1 MERTSPSYYIAP
13 GAISVTPNANG
24 SASDL
29 AVYLVKGAKILVY
42 SMGIPALGWNDSA
55 YRQWTLTGRNRRLI
69 DDTKPYTIYARL
81 SKSSYSDGYLIFAP
95 KVADG
100 DNWLDKYAYVTI
112 KGLAAGTANQNNSN
126 YWYVKLGEVS
136 LPVNGKR
143 TVTLDTGI
151 LGTDQFNS
159 EWNLD
164 PDDMPLR
171 VELTSAIDGVDAG
184 DKPYVK
190 WGKELILSAKLL
202 EGWTNADVER
212 FHHWTIQRNTGNAS
226 ADTAWNFPTANS
238 SAEHPSTGR
247 EVPNGNIALSHAR
260 GEGDMFGG
268 AVSSLW
274 TVIAWG
280 LKEDDTSAGDSS
292 SSASLSSSASTS
304 SSVSSSASS
313 SSSLPEYVE
322 KYEVLAQGT
331 INILAETAEQYALE
345 LSVNMV
351 NYDPTTDTY
360 NPSEGIEVMVR
371 ATDQKGEVFKMTKA
385 QLLAASLAVQFSVAA
400 LDQWNTCVFDG
411 ANEAVAKAN
420 IPIEAFHLQK
430 PVNVR
435 IVKVSMSDS
444 SSSSSSA
451 KTTTYTELYRT
462 PIAFVRNGED
472 SKEREWIFMRSQS
485 AILFSS
491 DASDTT
497 KPLIPSLIAKGEVKP
512 EEAAGGVDSNKNQ
525 DGWVPE
531 GWWDDAQGTDDTYH
545 YEYSAYRDYIR
556 EAAVDSSSSGS
567 SSSSAD
573 AVSRGGHWGDF
584 STPRIWSYYAEDAVS
599 YRCRWTLAGVEV
611 YQLKCAYTGAFRGAL
626 PLVATLMKRVGNG
639 QEQEVTGKAV
649 IVLSCD
655 GIDFSKTFNAD
666 NPTFS
671 VDANNA
677 DTKDFIQYLN
687 NVALNGLSTVFTV
700 NGEAHTFSIPVIRE
714 ADEDSV
720 KDTLDKYGSD
730 TFLSKVKDDT
740 AQGLI
745 TFLKGLVANGA
756 SRMDGLE
763 VNDLIASIAQIYNLY
778 ARSATMDSA
787 EVTNLTA
794 NDATINRLEVTGAA
808 HFFQLIIDQVRSV
821 GGRMILSAASCEA
834 MHVEEMSGCH
844 RVYFL
849 ADDGENGVTNNWQV
863 NDLAICQSFNLGA
876 GSYND
881 VSNKYYWRKVVGCSY
896 NAKTY
901 DFDTTERKYYYI
913 DLSNIYGEYDAN
925 SNAAPSAGD
934 SIVQLGNSN
943 NAERASAIIMSAY
956 NDTWIDSE
964 LKAPSISQYIGIG
977 ISTSSQPFNF
987 TLAPYRHTWFSL
999 DSNEIRGK
1007 FRVVTSSGADKDV
1020 GEIVEEMA
1028 NALDGDIQFWFYD
1041 YAPSLDNAPAAEWIA
1056 QGTADQHVG
1065 DIFYDTSRSGDFTG
1079 GTTFKFVKTDENA
1092 YAWQPVTDAQTLKSL
1107 QLIADAADDGII
1119 SGGSELSRLY
1129 LTWKEQQ
1136 TLFNSITATADDS
1149 SQKRELNTSW
1159 TNLCRMLNDDT
1170 PLGDISTGLPS
1181 WFSDLSVDITLSEH
1195 TYDGNELDA
1204 VTYREMWNA
1213 YYTAYANLQKVVN
1226 EQINTRIDDN
1236 TTEIATTRAEF
1247 EVTTNSIRSEVGAV
1261 TTKVTTIEGTV
1272 GGINTTVTKQ
1282 NTKIEQLSDRITS
1295 EVTERITTIEETVD
1309 GINTT
1314 VTQQNSKIE
1323 QLSGRITSEV
1333 TELTNKISTVND
1345 RVDAQDGT
1353 IDTLQEK
1360 VGKIPLKTD
1369 ADLTEYTGSIEV
1381 TSRKIAL
1388 EVSEITDV
1396 RRNMLMGTQFWKN
1409 VGYDTDGYR
1418 VNGSGA
1424 TLIRRTADTINGH
1437 NSLEISSSSTSNT
1450 YGGIYFLNI
1459 PVEAGKSYTISV
1471 KAKRM
1476 SSSLGN
1482 GARMILH
1489 YKANNDQSTPT
1500 WQESQD
1506 MLTTSDTIGKWVLVT
1521 KTITPKAGDNF
1532 VNVIFCLVSSGTF
1545 RIAEPMMEE
1554 SEEYTAWSPSPKDY
1568 AYVMGNML
1576 PDSDTLKTVS
1586 SGEGL
1591 TQVYGRTADTDE
1603 TGIYMAKGTATATYV
1618 ASNSSW
1624 TAGYRTLITM
1634 CKTFSKGNSYIL
1646 SFYARRTSAAN
1657 DYAGLCVNFGSNVLI
1672 AEHSTG
1678 VSRYSEDQG
1687 SSPYSGYVKIKN
1699 VPNTWTRYWVHV
1711 ITNENVTLTPN
1722 IYIEVTGGN
1731 VDSSGNISGNT
1742 GTFLIKKPKLEYG
1755 AAVTEWTTSADDLA
1769 EEETVANQLHKTGIN
1784 ITKGL
1789 IELNAENTIIDGDLH
1804 LKGVLVE
1811 NYAEPTDS
1819 LVICDLVQNKSVS
1832 VAHGSQVL
1840 LPMITDTTVA
1850 RNTASTKSYYP
1861 VNRVTEAGVKL
1872 TIAAKYNPNVAKW
1885 ATGDSSLYTKSVMN
1899 TFHGYTTIVFADPR
1913 LASSENYY
1921 NDDRDNYVADIYPM
1935 GGGGYTEIGY
1945 KGGVFVCNGRRGRM
1959 LLMMPGQVLHLT
1971 SAIEVLDDTGEKV
1984 LLWYVDNGSDYTPID
1999 KRVYLVGNESYVV
2012 NFTAA
2017 GGSAWPM
2024 EVGASSGSEYMECL
2038 FAPKQLSNSI
2048 VTDIATDSDKPILE
2062 IFLNS

>member
-1 MERTSPSYYIAP
+1 MERTSPSHYIAP

-42 SMGIPALGWNDSA
+42 SMGLPALGWNDSA

-81 SKSSYSDGYLIFAP
+81 SKNNSSDGYLIFAP

-420 IPIEAFHLQK
+420 IPIEAFYLQK

-485 AILFSS
+485 AISFSS

-497 KPLIPSLIAKGEVKP
+497 TPLIPSLNAKGEVKP
-512 EEAAGGVDSNKNQ
+512 EEAAVGVDSNKNQ

-556 EAAVDSSSSGS
+556 EAAVDSSSSGN

-730 TFLSKVKDDT
+730 KFLSKVNDDT
-740 AQGLI
+740 AAGLV
-745 TFLKGLVANGA
+745 TFLKGIVANGT
-756 SRMDGLE
+756 SRMDTLM
-763 VNDLIASIAQIYNLY
+763 VDNLIASIAQASNLR
-778 ARSATMDSA
+778 ADKA
-787 EVTNLTA
+787 VVKN
-794 NDATINRLEVTGAA
+794 LEVTGAA
-808 HFFQLIIDQVRSV
+808 HFFQLVIDQVRSV

-849 ADDGENGVTNNWQV
+849 ADDGENGVTNNWQLG
-863 NDLAICQSFNLGA
+863 DLAIRQSFNAGA
-876 GSYND
+876 GAYND
-881 VSNKYYWRKVVGCSY
+881 VANQYYWRKVVGCSY
-896 NAKTY
+896 EATTY
-901 DFDTTERKYYYI
+901 DFDTTDRKYYYI
-913 DLSNIYGEYDAN
+913 DLSDNSGEYDPM
-925 SNAAPSAGD
+925 SNALPAAGD
-934 SIVQLGNSN
+934 NIVLLGNVTDAS
-943 NAERASAIIMSAY
+943 RASAIILSAY
-956 NDTWIDSE
+956 NDAWLDPEI
-964 LKAPSISQYIGIG
+964 KAPSFSQYANIGINP
-977 ISTSSQPFNF
+977 TNRWN
-987 TLAPYRHTWFSL
+987 LAPCRLTYFSL
-999 DSNEIRGK
+999 NGNEIVGK
-1007 FRVVTSSGADKDV
+1007 FKVVTSDGQLDV
-1020 GEIVEEMA
+1020 GSTIEEFSQLM
-1028 NALDGDIQFWFYD
+1028 NEDIQFWFFD
-1041 YAPSLDNAPAAEWIA
+1041 YQPTLDNAPAAEWIA

-1065 DIFYDTSRSGDFTG
+1065 DIFYDTSRSGSFTG
-1079 GTTFKFVKTDENA
+1079 GTTFKFVKTGEGA
-1092 YAWQPVTDAQTLKSL
+1092 YEWQPVTDAQTLKSL

-1119 SGGSELSRLY
+1119 SGGSELSQLY
-1129 LTWKEQQ
+1129 LTFCEEQA
-1136 TLFNSITATADDS
+1136 LFSSILTQAKAATSEDS
-1149 SQKRELNTSW
+1149 ESESAQNIIRKKALLVSRWQE
-1159 TNLCRMLNDDT
+1159 LCRMLNGNKYLTDLETDT
-1170 PLGDISTGLPS
+1170 PAWFNDLNTDIVLSEQQYDLVAITVTIYRNLWSQYYSAYADMQKALASGVKATIDTANGQINLIVEGLNKTKINLT
-1181 WFSDLSVDITLSEH
+1181 DGKITLS
-1195 TYDGNELDA
+1195 A
-1204 VTYREMWNA
+1204 
-1213 YYTAYANLQKVVN
+1213 
-1226 EQINTRIDDN
+1226 DN
-1236 TTEIATTRAEF
+1236 TE
-1247 EVTTNSIRSEVGAV
+1247 
-1261 TTKVTTIEGTV
+1261 
-1272 GGINTTVTKQ
+1272 
-1282 NTKIEQLSDRITS
+1282 
-1295 EVTERITTIEETVD
+1295 
-1309 GINTT
+1309 
-1314 VTQQNSKIE
+1314 
-1323 QLSGRITSEV
+1323 
-1333 TELTNKISTVND
+1333 
-1345 RVDAQDGT
+1345 
-1353 IDTLQEK
+1353 
-1360 VGKIPLKTD
+1360 
-1369 ADLTEYTGSIEV
+1369 
-1381 TSRKIAL
+1381 
-1388 EVSEITDV
+1388 
-1396 RRNMLMGTQFWKN
+1396 
-1409 VGYDTDGYR
+1409 
-1418 VNGSGA
+1418 
-1424 TLIRRTADTINGH
+1424 
-1437 NSLEISSSSTSNT
+1437 
-1450 YGGIYFLNI
+1450 
-1459 PVEAGKSYTISV
+1459 
-1471 KAKRM
+1471 
-1476 SSSLGN
+1476 
-1482 GARMILH
+1482 
-1489 YKANNDQSTPT
+1489 
-1500 WQESQD
+1500 
-1506 MLTTSDTIGKWVLVT
+1506 
-1521 KTITPKAGDNF
+1521 
-1532 VNVIFCLVSSGTF
+1532 
-1545 RIAEPMMEE
+1545 
-1554 SEEYTAWSPSPKDY
+1554 
-1568 AYVMGNML
+1568 
-1576 PDSDTLKTVS
+1576 
-1586 SGEGL
+1586 
-1591 TQVYGRTADTDE
+1591 
-1603 TGIYMAKGTATATYV
+1603 
-1618 ASNSSW
+1618 
-1624 TAGYRTLITM
+1624 
-1634 CKTFSKGNSYIL
+1634 
-1646 SFYARRTSAAN
+1646 
-1657 DYAGLCVNFGSNVLI
+1657 
-1672 AEHSTG
+1672 
-1678 VSRYSEDQG
+1678 
-1687 SSPYSGYVKIKN
+1687 
-1699 VPNTWTRYWVHV
+1699 
-1711 ITNENVTLTPN
+1711 
-1722 IYIEVTGGN
+1722 
-1731 VDSSGNISGNT
+1731 
-1742 GTFLIKKPKLEYG
+1742 
-1755 AAVTEWTTSADDLA
+1755 
-1769 EEETVANQLHKTGIN
+1769 
-1784 ITKGL
+1784 
-1789 IELNAENTIIDGDLH
+1789 IDGDLH

-1819 LVICDLVQNKSVS
+1819 LVICDLVHNKSVS
-1832 VAHGSQVL
+1832 VAHGSQVV
-1840 LPMITDTTVA
+1840 LPMITDTVITRVSASETTEYTV
-1850 RNTASTKSYYP
+1850 NK
-1861 VNRVTEAGVKL
+1861 VTEAGVKL
-1872 TIAAKYNPNVAKW
+1872 TIAAKYNANVAKW
-1885 ATGDSSLYTKSVMN
+1885 ATGTADLYTGGVMD

-1913 LASSENYY
+1913 IASAGNYTASGATIAP
-1921 NDDRDNYVADIYPM
+1921 D
-1935 GGGGYTEIGY
+1935 GQGGYAVANY

-1971 SAIEVLDDTGEKV
+1971 SAIETIDGEEV
-1984 LLWYVDNGSDYTPID
+1984 LLWYVDNGSDYTPIS
-1999 KRVYLVGNESYVV
+1999 KTIEMHGNEVCDVV
-2012 NFTAA
+2012 FTTA
-2017 GGSAWPM
+2017 GGGAWPM
-2024 EVGASSGSEYMECL
+2024 EVASSSGSEYQEAL
-2038 FAPKQLSNSI
+2038 FAPKQLDDGIIYSGDATNLV
-2048 VTDIATDSDKPILE
+2048 VT
-2062 IFLNS
+2062 LN

>member
-247 EVPNGNIALSHAR
+247 EVPNGNITLSHAR

-485 AILFSS
+485 AISFSS

-556 EAAVDSSSSGS
+556 EAAVDSSSSGN

-671 VDANNA
+671 VDADNA

-730 TFLSKVKDDT
+730 KFLSKVNDDT
-740 AQGLI
+740 SQGLI
-745 TFLKGLVANGA
+745 TFLKGLKAQDVIKAINGLSLGNGDDFSIDGAGRAVLSEVAVSLLKSLNYNNAEQTGFAIEQKNGKYQM
-756 SRMDGLE
+756 SIT
-763 VNDLIASIAQIYNLY
+763 DLIVWGKAIFNTL
-778 ARSATMDSA
+778 
-787 EVTNLTA
+787 
-794 NDATINRLEVTGAA
+794 
-808 HFFQLIIDQVRSV
+808 QLRELSYV
-821 GGRMILSAASCEA
+821 GGNIVLSPSASKLT
-834 MHVEEMSGCH
+834 HVVEIRNNDGEITGWKC
-844 RVYFL
+844 YLL
-849 ADDGENGVTNNWQV
+849 ADDGSTATINSWKVDDQARCQTFNIKTGVYENVG
-863 NDLAICQSFNLGA
+863 
-876 GSYND
+876 
-881 VSNKYYWRKVVGCSY
+881 NKDYWRRVTEVSQDNEVITDGNGHELYDGNKFAWIILSKTDCSEGADAVV
-896 NAKTY
+896 NK
-901 DFDTTERKYYYI
+901 
-913 DLSNIYGEYDAN
+913 NN
-925 SNAAPSAGD
+925 SPAAGD
-934 SIVQLGNSN
+934 SLVLIGNRTDKSRQNMLLLETEGSEAPRFVMYRGINNYSLANRSIVSVSYNGINIRIGYIHYTSPSGDTIWAPCYRGDWKEGTEYSYYDEVTWLGTRWLCIVPEGDTTITEPSEDNDYW
-943 NAERASAIIMSAY
+943 RATTAIF
-956 NDTWIDSE
+956 
-964 LKAPSISQYIGIG
+964 SIKLALYHDLAAGICKG
-977 ISTSSQPFNF
+977 ET
-987 TLAPYRHTWFSL
+987 HTVECRL
-999 DSNEIRGK
+999 MLG
-1007 FRVVTSSGADKDV
+1007 DKDV
-1020 GEIVEEMA
+1020 TSAVKS
-1028 NALDGDIQFWFYD
+1028 W
-1041 YAPSLDNAPAAEWIA
+1041 AA
-1056 QGTADQHVG
+1056 
-1065 DIFYDTSRSGDFTG
+1065 SR
-1079 GTTFKFVKTDENA
+1079 KTD
-1092 YAWQPVTDAQTLKSL
+1092 
-1107 QLIADAADDGII
+1107 DAADDIAWALKDKVKNFK
-1119 SGGSELSRLY
+1119 GS
-1129 LTWKEQQ
+1129 
-1136 TLFNSITATADDS
+1136 I
-1149 SQKRELNTSW
+1149 
-1159 TNLCRMLNDDT
+1159 
-1170 PLGDISTGLPS
+1170 
-1181 WFSDLSVDITLSEH
+1181 DITWANDNSEDDLGRGDVASF
-1195 TYDGNELDA
+1195 TF
-1204 VTYREMWNA
+1204 
-1213 YYTAYANLQKVVN
+1213 TA
-1226 EQINTRIDDN
+1226 ITNT
-1236 TTEIATTRAEF
+1236 
-1247 EVTTNSIRSEVGAV
+1247 G
-1261 TTKVTTIEGTV
+1261 
-1272 GGINTTVTKQ
+1272 
-1282 NTKIEQLSDRITS
+1282 
-1295 EVTERITTIEETVD
+1295 
-1309 GINTT
+1309 
-1314 VTQQNSKIE
+1314 
-1323 QLSGRITSEV
+1323 
-1333 TELTNKISTVND
+1333 
-1345 RVDAQDGT
+1345 
-1353 IDTLQEK
+1353 
-1360 VGKIPLKTD
+1360 
-1369 ADLTEYTGSIEV
+1369 
-1381 TSRKIAL
+1381 
-1388 EVSEITDV
+1388 DV
-1396 RRNMLMGTQFWKN
+1396 HK
-1409 VGYDTDGYR
+1409 
-1418 VNGSGA
+1418 A
-1424 TLIRRTADTINGH
+1424 TL
-1437 NSLEISSSSTSNT
+1437 
-1450 YGGIYFLNI
+1450 
-1459 PVEAGKSYTISV
+1459 
-1471 KAKRM
+1471 
-1476 SSSLGN
+1476 
-1482 GARMILH
+1482 
-1489 YKANNDQSTPT
+1489 
-1500 WQESQD
+1500 
-1506 MLTTSDTIGKWVLVT
+1506 
-1521 KTITPKAGDNF
+1521 
-1532 VNVIFCLVSSGTF
+1532 
-1545 RIAEPMMEE
+1545 
-1554 SEEYTAWSPSPKDY
+1554 
-1568 AYVMGNML
+1568 
-1576 PDSDTLKTVS
+1576 
-1586 SGEGL
+1586 
-1591 TQVYGRTADTDE
+1591 
-1603 TGIYMAKGTATATYV
+1603 
-1618 ASNSSW
+1618 
-1624 TAGYRTLITM
+1624 
-1634 CKTFSKGNSYIL
+1634 
-1646 SFYARRTSAAN
+1646 
-1657 DYAGLCVNFGSNVLI
+1657 
-1672 AEHSTG
+1672 
-1678 VSRYSEDQG
+1678 
-1687 SSPYSGYVKIKN
+1687 
-1699 VPNTWTRYWVHV
+1699 
-1711 ITNENVTLTPN
+1711 
-1722 IYIEVTGGN
+1722 
-1731 VDSSGNISGNT
+1731 
-1742 GTFLIKKPKLEYG
+1742 
-1755 AAVTEWTTSADDLA
+1755 
-1769 EEETVANQLHKTGIN
+1769 
-1784 ITKGL
+1784 
-1789 IELNAENTIIDGDLH
+1789 EL
-1804 LKGVLVE
+1804 
-1811 NYAEPTDS
+1811 
-1819 LVICDLVQNKSVS
+1819 
-1832 VAHGSQVL
+1832 
-1840 LPMITDTTVA
+1840 
-1850 RNTASTKSYYP
+1850 
-1861 VNRVTEAGVKL
+1861 
-1872 TIAAKYNPNVAKW
+1872 
-1885 ATGDSSLYTKSVMN
+1885 
-1899 TFHGYTTIVFADPR
+1899 
-1913 LASSENYY
+1913 
-1921 NDDRDNYVADIYPM
+1921 
-1935 GGGGYTEIGY
+1935 
-1945 KGGVFVCNGRRGRM
+1945 
-1959 LLMMPGQVLHLT
+1959 
-1971 SAIEVLDDTGEKV
+1971 
-1984 LLWYVDNGSDYTPID
+1984 
-1999 KRVYLVGNESYVV
+1999 
-2012 NFTAA
+2012 
-2017 GGSAWPM
+2017 
-2024 EVGASSGSEYMECL
+2024 
-2038 FAPKQLSNSI
+2038 
-2048 VTDIATDSDKPILE
+2048 
-2062 IFLNS
+2062 

>member
-247 EVPNGNIALSHAR
+247 EVPNGNITLSHAR

-485 AILFSS
+485 AISFSS

-556 EAAVDSSSSGS
+556 EAAVNSSSTSS

-730 TFLSKVKDDT
+730 KFLSKVNDDT
-740 AQGLI
+740 SQGLI
-745 TFLKGLVANGA
+745 TFLKGLKAQDVIKAINGLSLGNGDDFSIDGAGRAVLSEVAVSLLKSLNYNNAEQTGFAIEQKNGKYQM
-756 SRMDGLE
+756 SIT
-763 VNDLIASIAQIYNLY
+763 DLIVWGKAIFNTL
-778 ARSATMDSA
+778 
-787 EVTNLTA
+787 
-794 NDATINRLEVTGAA
+794 
-808 HFFQLIIDQVRSV
+808 QLRELSYV
-821 GGRMILSAASCEA
+821 GGNIVLSPSASKLT
-834 MHVEEMSGCH
+834 HVVEIRNNDGEITGWKC
-844 RVYFL
+844 YLL
-849 ADDGENGVTNNWQV
+849 ADDGSTATINSWKVDDQARCQTFNIKTGVYENVGNKDYWRRVTEVSQDNEVITDGNGHELYDGNKFAWIILSKTDCSEGADAVVNKNNSPAAGDRLVLIGNRTDKSRQNMLLLETEGSEAPRFVMYRGINNYSLANRSIVSVSYNGINIRIGYIHYTSPSGDTIWAPCYRGDWKEGTEYSYYDEV
-863 NDLAICQSFNLGA
+863 TWLGTRWLCIVPEGDTTITEPSEDNDYWRATTAIFSIKLALYHDLAAGICKGETHTVECRLMLG
-876 GSYND
+876 
-881 VSNKYYWRKVVGCSY
+881 
-896 NAKTY
+896 
-901 DFDTTERKYYYI
+901 
-913 DLSNIYGEYDAN
+913 
-925 SNAAPSAGD
+925 
-934 SIVQLGNSN
+934 
-943 NAERASAIIMSAY
+943 
-956 NDTWIDSE
+956 
-964 LKAPSISQYIGIG
+964 
-977 ISTSSQPFNF
+977 
-987 TLAPYRHTWFSL
+987 
-999 DSNEIRGK
+999 
-1007 FRVVTSSGADKDV
+1007 DKDV
-1020 GEIVEEMA
+1020 TSAVKS
-1028 NALDGDIQFWFYD
+1028 W
-1041 YAPSLDNAPAAEWIA
+1041 AA
-1056 QGTADQHVG
+1056 
-1065 DIFYDTSRSGDFTG
+1065 SR
-1079 GTTFKFVKTDENA
+1079 KTD
-1092 YAWQPVTDAQTLKSL
+1092 
-1107 QLIADAADDGII
+1107 DAADDIAWALKDKVKNFK
-1119 SGGSELSRLY
+1119 GS
-1129 LTWKEQQ
+1129 
-1136 TLFNSITATADDS
+1136 I
-1149 SQKRELNTSW
+1149 
-1159 TNLCRMLNDDT
+1159 
-1170 PLGDISTGLPS
+1170 
-1181 WFSDLSVDITLSEH
+1181 DITWANDNSEDDLGRGDVASF
-1195 TYDGNELDA
+1195 TF
-1204 VTYREMWNA
+1204 
-1213 YYTAYANLQKVVN
+1213 TA
-1226 EQINTRIDDN
+1226 ITNT
-1236 TTEIATTRAEF
+1236 
-1247 EVTTNSIRSEVGAV
+1247 G
-1261 TTKVTTIEGTV
+1261 
-1272 GGINTTVTKQ
+1272 
-1282 NTKIEQLSDRITS
+1282 
-1295 EVTERITTIEETVD
+1295 
-1309 GINTT
+1309 
-1314 VTQQNSKIE
+1314 
-1323 QLSGRITSEV
+1323 
-1333 TELTNKISTVND
+1333 
-1345 RVDAQDGT
+1345 
-1353 IDTLQEK
+1353 
-1360 VGKIPLKTD
+1360 
-1369 ADLTEYTGSIEV
+1369 
-1381 TSRKIAL
+1381 
-1388 EVSEITDV
+1388 DV
-1396 RRNMLMGTQFWKN
+1396 HK
-1409 VGYDTDGYR
+1409 
-1418 VNGSGA
+1418 A
-1424 TLIRRTADTINGH
+1424 TL
-1437 NSLEISSSSTSNT
+1437 
-1450 YGGIYFLNI
+1450 
-1459 PVEAGKSYTISV
+1459 
-1471 KAKRM
+1471 
-1476 SSSLGN
+1476 
-1482 GARMILH
+1482 
-1489 YKANNDQSTPT
+1489 
-1500 WQESQD
+1500 
-1506 MLTTSDTIGKWVLVT
+1506 
-1521 KTITPKAGDNF
+1521 
-1532 VNVIFCLVSSGTF
+1532 
-1545 RIAEPMMEE
+1545 
-1554 SEEYTAWSPSPKDY
+1554 
-1568 AYVMGNML
+1568 
-1576 PDSDTLKTVS
+1576 
-1586 SGEGL
+1586 
-1591 TQVYGRTADTDE
+1591 
-1603 TGIYMAKGTATATYV
+1603 
-1618 ASNSSW
+1618 
-1624 TAGYRTLITM
+1624 
-1634 CKTFSKGNSYIL
+1634 
-1646 SFYARRTSAAN
+1646 
-1657 DYAGLCVNFGSNVLI
+1657 
-1672 AEHSTG
+1672 
-1678 VSRYSEDQG
+1678 
-1687 SSPYSGYVKIKN
+1687 
-1699 VPNTWTRYWVHV
+1699 
-1711 ITNENVTLTPN
+1711 
-1722 IYIEVTGGN
+1722 
-1731 VDSSGNISGNT
+1731 
-1742 GTFLIKKPKLEYG
+1742 
-1755 AAVTEWTTSADDLA
+1755 
-1769 EEETVANQLHKTGIN
+1769 
-1784 ITKGL
+1784 
-1789 IELNAENTIIDGDLH
+1789 EL
-1804 LKGVLVE
+1804 
-1811 NYAEPTDS
+1811 
-1819 LVICDLVQNKSVS
+1819 
-1832 VAHGSQVL
+1832 
-1840 LPMITDTTVA
+1840 
-1850 RNTASTKSYYP
+1850 
-1861 VNRVTEAGVKL
+1861 
-1872 TIAAKYNPNVAKW
+1872 
-1885 ATGDSSLYTKSVMN
+1885 
-1899 TFHGYTTIVFADPR
+1899 
-1913 LASSENYY
+1913 
-1921 NDDRDNYVADIYPM
+1921 
-1935 GGGGYTEIGY
+1935 
-1945 KGGVFVCNGRRGRM
+1945 
-1959 LLMMPGQVLHLT
+1959 
-1971 SAIEVLDDTGEKV
+1971 
-1984 LLWYVDNGSDYTPID
+1984 
-1999 KRVYLVGNESYVV
+1999 
-2012 NFTAA
+2012 
-2017 GGSAWPM
+2017 
-2024 EVGASSGSEYMECL
+2024 
-2038 FAPKQLSNSI
+2038 
-2048 VTDIATDSDKPILE
+2048 
-2062 IFLNS
+2062 